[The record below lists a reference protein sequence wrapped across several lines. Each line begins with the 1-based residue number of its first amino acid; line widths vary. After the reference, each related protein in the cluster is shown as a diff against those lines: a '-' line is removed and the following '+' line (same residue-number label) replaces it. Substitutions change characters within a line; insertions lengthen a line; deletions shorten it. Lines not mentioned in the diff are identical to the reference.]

1 MIVKNESRV
10 ILRLL
15 ESVHKIIDGYCI
27 CDTGSTDNTIAL
39 IEEFFQ
45 KHNLPGRIVREP
57 FRDFGYNRTFALNA
71 CLTIPEL
78 SSEDY
83 LLLMDADMVL
93 TGNWLSRVDE
103 FKQTLTH
110 DVYLL
115 MQGSEQIHYKNAR
128 IIKNK
133 GYTYWGVTHE
143 YLNTNNGATYHLLE
157 NDQLFIRDIGD
168 GGAKSDKS
176 ERDIR
181 LLLKGLE
188 ENPTSDRYVFYLAN
202 TYRDVGNYEKAI
214 EYYKKRIELGGWIEE
229 VWQSYYS
236 SGKCYYSMKDFPN
249 AMNMWLEGYDAHP
262 NRIENIYQI
271 IHHYRNNSKHKL
283 AYQYYRIA
291 DHIKK
296 IYGGAKNDF
305 LFLEKDIYDYKLDY
319 EFTIIGY
326 YENPDKLDLKRISM
340 AVISCP
346 IIEDIFAKNVLSN
359 YKFYVDKVS
368 NNIAATT
375 ILNNKLT
382 ELLSKIDIS
391 SIEIDPSIYPSTP
404 SIYPSTP
411 SICFLNTST
420 IAVNKRY
427 VNYHIDENGN
437 YINGEKIQSINILSI
452 IDIQKMEKIQ
462 ESVLN
467 YDTSLDNIYV
477 GLEDIRLYS
486 REDTL
491 YYNANRGLSPS
502 NVQVEYG
509 VIDISASCT
518 KNNVILQRVSEK
530 RNREIEKNWVLFTSG
545 SNKTRCIYEWS
556 PLTIGEID
564 GENFKTLV
572 EYSDMPYFFKYIRGS
587 TNGVTIDNE
596 VWFICHLV
604 SYESRRYYYHIV
616 VVLDKVTGKLK
627 KYTNLFLFEREMVEY
642 TLGFVE
648 MGENL
653 IIGYSVLDKETKFA
667 EVSKAWFEGQMI
679 LV

>member
-1 MIVKNESRV
+1 MSKTPKLYLNMIVKNESRV

-15 ESVHKIIDGYCI
+15 ESVYKLIDGYCI
-27 CDTGSTDNTIAL
+27 CDTGSTDNTVEL
-39 IEEFFQ
+39 IEEFF
-45 KHNLPGRIVREP
+45 KIHNLPGQIVREP

-78 SSEDY
+78 TREDY
-83 LLLMDADMVL
+83 LLLMDADMML

-103 FKQTLTH
+103 FKNSLTH

-115 MQGSEQIHYKNAR
+115 LQGSEQVHYKNAR
-128 IIKNK
+128 IVKNK

-143 YLNTNNGATYHLLE
+143 YLNTNNSATYHLIE
-157 NDQLFIRDIGD
+157 KDKLFIRDIGD
-168 GGAKSDKS
+168 GGAKTDKF

-188 ENPTSDRYVFYLAN
+188 ENPQSDRYAFYLAN
-202 TYRDVGNYEKAI
+202 TYRDAGNYEKAL

-236 SGKCYYSMKDFPN
+236 SGRCYYNMKDIPN
-249 AMNMWLEGYDAHP
+249 AINMWLEGYESYP

-291 DHIKK
+291 DHSKK
-296 IYGGAKNDF
+296 ICGGAKSDF
-305 LFLEKDIYDYKLDY
+305 LFLEKDVYDYKLDY

-326 YENPDKLDLKRISM
+326 YENPDKFDLKRMSM
-340 AVISCP
+340 NVISCP
-346 IIEDIFAKNVLSN
+346 IIEEVYAKNVLSN
-359 YKFYVDKVS
+359 YKFYVDKAYNYKS
-368 NNIAATT
+368 N
-375 ILNNKLT
+375 LNEKLT
-382 ELLSKIDIS
+382 ELLYSIDVS
-391 SIEIDPSIYPSTP
+391 STAIEGF
-404 SIYPSTP
+404 YPSTP

-427 VNYHIDENGN
+427 VNYRIDENGN
-437 YINGEKIQSINILSI
+437 YINKENIQTINILSI

-486 REDTL
+486 REDKL
-491 YYNANRGLSPS
+491 YYNANRGLGPS
-502 NVQVEYG
+502 KIQVEYG
-509 VIDISASCT
+509 EIDISASST
-518 KNNVILQRVSEK
+518 KNNVILQRVEK
-530 RNREIEKNWVLFTSG
+530 ETREIEKNWVLFTSG
-545 SNKTRCIYEWS
+545 SNKIRCIYEWS

-564 GENFKTLV
+564 GKDFKTLV
-572 EYSDMPYFFKYIRGS
+572 EYSNMPYLFKYIRGS
-587 TNGVTIDNE
+587 TNGITIGNE

-653 IIGYSVLDKETKFA
+653 MIGYSVLDKETKFI